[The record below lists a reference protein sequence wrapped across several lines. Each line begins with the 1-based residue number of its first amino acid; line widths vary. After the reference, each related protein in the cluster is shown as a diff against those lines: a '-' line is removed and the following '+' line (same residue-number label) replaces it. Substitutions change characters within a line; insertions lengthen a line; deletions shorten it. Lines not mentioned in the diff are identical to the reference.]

1 MSVADSTINIQ
12 GIINRATLVEKLGQ
26 AFVTI
31 GDILPRSNLSAE
43 LYQTDH
49 MKETL
54 SRLYA
59 YIILFLQ
66 LCVKWYN
73 RSSLGRLVSVL
84 KSPFELDYQYLVE
97 QIKLSSAAVEDV
109 ANAGARVEIRDIRII
124 QDLHHA
130 QSMKSFESLLDRQT
144 KFEEHMRQLL
154 QVATSSNTLTQ
165 RISIDVGD
173 ISKTVYRLE
182 FHQIVE
188 FLAPA
193 VPPQAALLKVQ
204 SFTRRNPTTSLP
216 SLESLKTKRMLAN
229 WASADQSSLL
239 VIRVDLRTQKH
250 ARDIAADTIHVLAS
264 QSQCVFWNLSLPH
277 VANEDN
283 TMVSAFK
290 ALAHQV
296 LQHSP
301 ELFAEFA
308 EQLNL
313 TKMHGTHTD
322 SEWADLICL
331 LLSKQPQAF
340 VVLETGSLHKAY
352 RNDPDWA
359 ARLLKLMQRVAEK
372 ATAAG
377 NQLKILILMHGKVS
391 IVPHKSSEVYEV
403 LVTSL
408 SLPASTPSQLR
419 RAGQRSRLS
428 MKRRR
433 HVEV

>member
-1 MSVADSTINIQ
+1 MQ
-12 GIINRATLVEKLGQ
+12 GILNRATLVEKLAQ

-31 GDILPRSNLSAE
+31 GDVLPRSNLSAE
-43 LYQTDH
+43 LYQTEH
-49 MKETL
+49 MKEAL
-54 SRLYA
+54 SRLYS

-73 RSSLGRLVSVL
+73 RSSLGRLWSAL
-84 KSPFELDYQYLVE
+84 KAPFELDYQGLVE
-97 QIKLSSAAVEDV
+97 QIKFSSAAVEDI
-109 ANAGARVEIRDIRII
+109 ANAGARVEIRDIRTI
-124 QDLHHA
+124 QDIHHI
-130 QSMKSFESLLDRQT
+130 QFVNFYTNLLNRQT
-144 KFEEHMRQLL
+144 KLEESMTQLM

-204 SFTRRNPTTSLP
+204 SFARRNPTSIRSP
-216 SLESLKTKRMLAN
+216 EALKTKRILAT
-229 WASADQSSLL
+229 WASADRSSLL
-239 VIRVDLRTQKH
+239 LVRVDLRTQKH
-250 ARDIAADTIHVLAS
+250 ARDIAADTIQFLAS

-277 VANEDN
+277 VANEDD
-283 TMVSAFK
+283 TMASVFK

-313 TKMHGTHTD
+313 TKIHRTHTD
-322 SEWADLICL
+322 SEWADLMCL
-331 LLSKQPQAF
+331 LLSKTSRAF
-340 VVLETGSLHKAY
+340 MVLETGSLHKAY

-359 ARLLKLMQRVAEK
+359 ARLLKLMRRVAEK

-391 IVPHKSSEVYEV
+391 IVADKSSDVYEI

-408 SLPASTPSQLR
+408 SLPAATPSR
-419 RAGQRSRLS
+419 VPQRCRLS
-428 MKRRR
+428 MKRRKR
-433 HVEV
+433 VDVSY

>member
-1 MSVADSTINIQ
+1 MQ
-12 GIINRATLVEKLGQ
+12 GIINRATLVEKLAQ

-31 GDILPRSNLSAE
+31 GDVLPRSNLSAE

-49 MKETL
+49 MKEAL
-54 SRLYA
+54 SRLYS

-73 RSSLGRLVSVL
+73 RSSLGRLWSAL
-84 KSPFELDYQYLVE
+84 KAPFELDYQGLVK
-97 QIKLSSAAVEDV
+97 QVKLSSAAVEDI
-109 ANAGARVEIRDIRII
+109 ANAGARVEIRDIRTI
-124 QDLHHA
+124 QDIHHV
-130 QSMKSFESLLDRQT
+130 QFVNFYNNLLDRLAKLEGSVT
-144 KFEEHMRQLL
+144 QLM

-193 VPPQAALLKVQ
+193 VPPQAALLKAQ
-204 SFTRRNPTTSLP
+204 SFARRNLTSIP
-216 SLESLKTKRMLAN
+216 SLEPLMTKRMLAN
-229 WASADQSSLL
+229 WASADRSSLL
-239 VIRVDLRTQKH
+239 VVRVDIRTQKY
-250 ARDIAADTIHVLAS
+250 ARDIAADTIQALAS

-283 TMVSAFK
+283 TMASVFM

-313 TKMHGTHTD
+313 TKIHSTHTD

-331 LLSKQPQAF
+331 LLSKKPRAF
-340 VVLETGSLHKAY
+340 LVLETGSLHKAY

-391 IVPHKSSEVYEV
+391 VVPDKSSEVYEV

-408 SLPASTPSQLR
+408 SLPASTPLQLR

>member
-144 KFEEHMRQLL
+144 KLEEHMRQLL

-165 RISIDVGD
+165 RIFIDVGD

-188 FLAPA
+188 FLAPTI
-193 VPPQAALLKVQ
+193 PPQAALLKVQ
-204 SFTRRNPTTSLP
+204 SFARRNPTSIP
-216 SLESLKTKRMLAN
+216 SLESLKTKRMLAT
-229 WASADQSSLL
+229 WASADRSSLL
-239 VIRVDLRTQKH
+239 LVRVDIRTQKH
-250 ARDIAADTIHVLAS
+250 ARDIAADTIQVLAS

-277 VANEDN
+277 AANEDN
-283 TMVSAFK
+283 TMASVFK
-290 ALAHQV
+290 ALTHQV

-313 TKMHGTHTD
+313 TKIHSTHTD

-331 LLSKQPQAF
+331 LLSKKPRAF
-340 VVLETGSLHKAY
+340 LVLETGSLHKAY

-377 NQLKILILMHGKVS
+377 SRLKILILMHGKVS
-391 IVPHKSSEVYEV
+391 VVPDKSSDVYEL

-408 SLPASTPSQLR
+408 SLPDSTPLQLR